1 MKLKKALFMMVIA
14 VVGIL
19 GMTTVSAATISD
31 NGQYSLV
38 LTVND
43 ENGDI
48 DGEYAKIVRFDI
60 DEGETTVKLSELA
73 KDVVPFNGENE
84 FSHWVN
90 RNKEKVNED
99 LLVADFN
106 STGCFYK
113 STGEE
118 VNYTNGLTLEARF
131 EGKALNESDLILKRL
146 VFNIGSS
153 NLFSNISDALLLP

>member
-99 LLVADFN
+99 KMIQNHNNICQILSKLSKQESHQIFLCSLLSYED
-106 STGCFYK
+106 
-113 STGEE
+113 
-118 VNYTNGLTLEARF
+118 
-131 EGKALNESDLILKRL
+131 
-146 VFNIGSS
+146 
-153 NLFSNISDALLLP
+153 

>member
-48 DGEYAKIVRFDI
+48 DGAI
-60 DEGETTVKLSELA
+60 
-73 KDVVPFNGENE
+73 ENY
-84 FSHWVN
+84 
-90 RNKEKVNED
+90 EKCIYRYS
-99 LLVADFN
+99 FIR
-106 STGCFYK
+106 S
-113 STGEE
+113 
-118 VNYTNGLTLEARF
+118 
-131 EGKALNESDLILKRL
+131 
-146 VFNIGSS
+146 
-153 NLFSNISDALLLP
+153 